1 MDKVVFSLLVE
12 NSSGVLS
19 RVAGLFT
26 RRGYNIDSIAAGV
39 TADPKFTRITVV
51 ARGDEIIL
59 EQIEKQL
66 NKLEDVVDIKKLL
79 PDSSVCRELVLL
91 KVLCDAGNR
100 QNIISI
106 ADIFRAK
113 IVDVSIDSLV
123 IELVGSQ
130 TKIDAFLRMLED
142 VPDLEKY
149 VPILLVDVWEHAYYL
164 QYQNRRAD
172 YVDGWFGLIN
182 WRKAGKRYEEGLNGG
197 KGGSPV

>member
-1 MDKVVFSLLVE
+1 MDKVVFSMLVE

-19 RVAGLFT
+19 RIAGLYS
-26 RRGYNIDSIAAGV
+26 RRGYNIDSITAGV
-39 TADPKFTRITVV
+39 TADPKFTRITIV

-66 NKLEDVVDIKKLL
+66 LKLVDVVDIKRLD

-91 KVLCDAGNR
+91 KVLCNEQNR

-113 IVDVSIDSLV
+113 IVDVSIESLV

-130 TKIDAFLRMLED
+130 TKIEAFIRMLQGVEILELARTGITGLSRGTFD
-142 VPDLEKY
+142 VKIPDHDGR
-149 VPILLVDVWEHAYYL
+149 LVDYDDIK
-164 QYQNRRAD
+164 AD
-172 YVDGWFGLIN
+172 TF
-182 WRKAGKRYEEGLNGG
+182 
-197 KGGSPV
+197 

>member
-79 PDSSVCRELVLL
+79 PEGALRCGKPPEHH
-91 KVLCDAGNR
+91 
-100 QNIISI
+100 
-106 ADIFRAK
+106 
-113 IVDVSIDSLV
+113 ID
-123 IELVGSQ
+123 
-130 TKIDAFLRMLED
+130 R
-142 VPDLEKY
+142 
-149 VPILLVDVWEHAYYL
+149 
-164 QYQNRRAD
+164 
-172 YVDGWFGLIN
+172 
-182 WRKAGKRYEEGLNGG
+182 
-197 KGGSPV
+197 

>member
-1 MDKVVFSLLVE
+1 MLVE

-19 RVAGLFT
+19 RIAGLYS
-26 RRGYNIDSIAAGV
+26 RRGYNIDSITAGV
-39 TADPKFTRITVV
+39 TADPKFTRITIV

-66 NKLEDVVDIKKLL
+66 LKLVDVVDIKRLN

-91 KVLCDAGNR
+91 KVLCNEQNR

-113 IVDVSIDSLV
+113 IVDVSIESLV

-130 TKIDAFLRMLED
+130 TKIEAFLRMLQGVEILELARTGITGLSRGTFD
-142 VPDLEKY
+142 VKIPDGDGR
-149 VPILLVDVWEHAYYL
+149 LVDYDFIK
-164 QYQNRRAD
+164 AD
-172 YVDGWFGLIN
+172 TF
-182 WRKAGKRYEEGLNGG
+182 
-197 KGGSPV
+197 